1 MPLRKYTTKAR
12 ATRAMS
18 NKRRA
23 KGEGSIAERPDGTWQ
38 FSIDLGKGADGKR
51 RRKYVYAKTRSALMR
66 KIQDERVGGG
76 GTLRPVAAGTV
87 DEWVNHWLHNVAK
100 PKIRPNTF
108 ATWEIAWRVHA
119 QPIIGQKKLEKT
131 RADDVDQLYAE
142 LKKNGAG
149 GRSVQVVAQVMRLAF
164 DTAIKR
170 EKYFRPNPFRIVDT
184 PPHKAKKARTL
195 DRDEVARFI
204 TEATTDRFEALW
216 LLCLTA
222 GLRLGEALGLE
233 WTDVDFD
240 AGRISVRQQ
249 TVEIHG
255 NVEISDLKTE
265 SSRRIID
272 VGPRALAALRRRKK
286 AAEKEGAR
294 SPYVFTTKSG
304 QLMSRS
310 NLRRHHFKKLCERA
324 GITGLTI
331 HDLRHS
337 MTSSALAA
345 GLSPVVVAARLG
357 HASTRMTL
365 DRYGHLLPGQQRE
378 AANVLEKAF
387 GLREKS
393 AAAKQAIKK

>member
-1 MPLRKYTTKAR
+1 
-12 ATRAMS
+12 
-18 NKRRA
+18 
-23 KGEGSIAERPDGTWQ
+23 
-38 FSIDLGKGADGKR
+38 
-51 RRKYVYAKTRSALMR
+51 MR
-66 KIQDERVGGG
+66 KIQDERAGSG
-76 GTLRPVAAGTV
+76 GTLRPVAIGTV
-87 DEWVNHWLHNVAK
+87 DEWVHHWLHNVVK

-119 QPIIGQKKLEKT
+119 QEIIGQKRLEKA
-131 RADDVDQLYAE
+131 RPDDVDELYGE

-149 GRSVQVVAQVMRLAF
+149 GRSVQIVAQVMRLAF

-184 PPHKAKKARTL
+184 PSHKAKKARTL
-195 DRDEVARFI
+195 DPDEAARFI
-204 TEATTDRFEALW
+204 AEVTADRFEALW

-222 GLRLGEALGLE
+222 GLRVGEALGLE
-233 WTDVDFD
+233 WSDVDFD

-272 VGPRALAALRRRKK
+272 VGARALAALCRRKK
-286 AAEKEGAR
+286 TAEKEGAR
-294 SPYVFTTKSG
+294 SQYVFTTKSG
-304 QLMSRS
+304 QLMNRS
-310 NLRRHHFKKLCERA
+310 NLRRHHFTKLCERT

-345 GLSPVVVAARLG
+345 GVSPVVVAARLG

-365 DRYGHLLPGQQRE
+365 DRYGHLLPGQQRQ

-387 GLREKS
+387 GLVEKRAS
-393 AAAKQAIKK
+393 EKRLPRK